1 MAPKSSRDL
10 SLIAAVS
17 RSGTHE
23 LATVWNIFSGITVRL
38 LSCCTSCEIAKLAT
52 ISPNLKFKSEILG
65 GGRIFYCK
73 EFRVGG
79 GTVPCVYR
87 QSLWA
92 VSRLG
97 HKDCK
102 GSREHCWVG
111 ENHLGGGLLGH

>member
-10 SLIAAVS
+10 SLIAAVT

-23 LATVWNIFSGITVRL
+23 LATVWNIFSSITVRL

-79 GTVPCVYR
+79 GTVPCV
-87 QSLWA
+87 QA
-92 VSRLG
+92 VTLG
-97 HKDCK
+97 
-102 GSREHCWVG
+102 SEPTWP
-111 ENHLGGGLLGH
+111 